1 MKGSNQYDRNHQSQQ
16 LLKALHY
23 RWYDNSKIDYD
34 VNGYFVSAETT
45 ENNLY
50 ITWVEEEEEHT
61 MRIGYYKDF
70 TAEQLYNIWMEG

>member
-1 MKGSNQYDRNHQSQQ
+1 MTATNLSSY
-16 LLKALHY
+16 LKHCIT
-23 RWYDNSKIDYD
+23 RWYTNAKIDYD

-50 ITWVEEEEEHT
+50 ITWVEEDEEHT

-70 TAEQLYNIWMEG
+70 TPEQLYNIWMEGER